1 MAISDQINKGI
12 AKGFQVATVANALQ
26 PVLPTPLRNTLN
38 SVFGLNTTPATGRKN
53 IAGFLSAVNKYQ
65 GLARTN
71 HFYVSIPTPPVVA
84 TLGGNDKV
92 TSREL
97 PFLCESAAL
106 PGVSLATSEVRRYGT
121 GSIEKK
127 PYAPI
132 FTDQT
137 FTFYGDN
144 TGAVHK
150 FFYSWLNG
158 IIKYDE
164 RIPSGIMGKNNA
176 FPFEVEYKN
185 QYAVDI
191 TITCINEAD
200 QTVSEVVLQ
209 DAFPIFLG
217 DVSLSWA
224 DNDTFVKIPITF
236 TYYNWK
242 LTTMNVN
249 SALRNPAGNL
259 STVQRLIRAGTA
271 IQTLATLRRPTGVA
285 DIINVIGN
293 SRIALGGLF

>member
-12 AKGFQVATVANALQ
+12 AKGFQVATVANAVS
-26 PVLPTPLRNTLN
+26 PILPESLRKNLN
-38 SVFGLNTTPATGRKN
+38 SVFGLNTKPPTGRKN

-71 HFYVSIPTPPVVA
+71 HFYVSIPTPPVVSK
-84 TLGGNDKV
+84 LGGNATI

-106 PGVSLATSEVRRYGT
+106 PGVSLATSEIRRYGT
-121 GSIEKK
+121 GAIEKK

-144 TGAVHK
+144 TGSVHK

-158 IIKYDE
+158 IVKYDE
-164 RIPSGIMGKNNA
+164 RVPSGVMGRNNA
-176 FPFEVEYKN
+176 FPFEVEYKE

-200 QTVSEVVLQ
+200 QTVSEFILQ
-209 DAFPIFLG
+209 DAYPIFLG
-217 DVSLSWA
+217 DVAVSWA
-224 DNDTFVKIPITF
+224 DNDTFMRIPITF

-242 LTTMNVN
+242 LNTMNVN
-249 SALRNPAGNL
+249 AAIRSPANNL
-259 STVQRLIRAGTA
+259 STVQRLIKAGTA
-271 IQTLATLRRPTGVA
+271 IQTLATLRKPTGVA

-293 SRIALGGLF
+293 SKIALGGLF

>member
-1 MAISDQINKGI
+1 MAISDSINGVI
-12 AKGFQVATVANALQ
+12 SKGFGVAGAVSAVA
-26 PVLPTPLRNTLN
+26 PILPEPLRKSLN
-38 SVFGLNTTPATGRKN
+38 SVFGFGGTGPTGRKN

-71 HFYVSIPTPPVVA
+71 HFYVSVPTPPVVA
-84 TLGGNDKV
+84 TLGGSERL
-92 TSREL
+92 TSREI
-97 PFLCESAAL
+97 PFLCESASL
-106 PGVSLATSEVRRYGT
+106 PGVSLATSEVRRYGS
-121 GSIEKK
+121 GVIEKK

-132 FTDQT
+132 FTDQA

-158 IIKYDE
+158 IVKYDE
-164 RIPSGIMGKNNA
+164 RIPVGRMGKNNA
-176 FPFEVEYKN
+176 FPFEVEYKTE
-185 QYAVDI
+185 YAVDI

-200 QTVSEVVLQ
+200 QTISEVVLQ
-209 DAFPIFLG
+209 DAYPIFLG
-217 DVSLSWA
+217 DVSLSWSE
-224 DNDTFVKIPITF
+224 NDSFVKFPVTF

-249 SALRNPAGNL
+249 AAIRSPQNNL
-259 STVQRLIRAGTA
+259 STIQRLVKAGTA
-271 IQTLATLRRPTGVA
+271 IQTLATLRRPSGVA
-285 DIINVIGN
+285 DIVNVIGN